1 MIYVGV
7 DLHLRFCY
15 MTALD
20 ARGTRILHGRVGN
33 DGDSLRSYFQRLK
46 SSAKEKQ
53 AEAISVAVEACGFWA
68 AFVELVEPWVERIV
82 LAHPAR
88 VKAIA
93 SAKLKNDRVDSATLA
108 HLLRANLLPEAW
120 QADRATRD
128 LRELLRMRVALGQQR
143 TRWKNQIHATLH
155 RHGLRVPFSDLF
167 GLEGRAWLAA
177 VELREAPRQVVNTYL
192 RLIDSLDPEVYA
204 LNRQLAERAKQDPD
218 APHLMSIPG
227 IGAFSA
233 LVLKAEIGDIGRF
246 RSKRSLYNYAGLVP
260 VLRQSADRTRRG
272 GITHSGSGILRWV
285 MSEAALT
292 AARYS
297 LGARTYFERLC
308 QGKHPHVARTAL
320 ARKLLGAVYALWKH
334 GVCFDEQVFAAM

>member
-1 MIYVGV
+1 MIYIGV

-20 ARGTRILHGRVGN
+20 ASGRVLQQGRVGN
-33 DGDSLRSYFQRLK
+33 DPDSLRGYFGGCQR
-46 SSAKEKQ
+46 SSKEEEKV
-53 AEAISVAVEACGFWA
+53 AWVAVEACGFWA
-68 AFVELVEPWVERIV
+68 AFVELVEPLVERIV
-82 LAHPAR
+82 LVHPAK

-108 HLLRANLLPEAW
+108 QLLRANLLPEAW
-120 QADRATRD
+120 KADQATRD

-155 RHGLRVPFSDLF
+155 RHGLRVPVSDLF
-167 GLEGRAWLAA
+167 GLEGRAWLAS
-177 VELREAPRQVVNTYL
+177 VELREAARQVRDTYL
-192 RLIDSLDPEVYA
+192 RMIDQLDEEIYP
-204 LNRQLAERAKQDPD
+204 LDRQLRVRAQADPD
-218 APHLMSIPG
+218 ARHLMSIPG

-260 VLRQSADRTRRG
+260 VLRQSAEHRRSG
-272 GITHSGSGILRWV
+272 GITHAGSNTLRWV

-297 LGARTYFERLC
+297 AGARSYFERLC
-308 QGKHPHVARTAL
+308 RRKHRHVARTAL
-320 ARKLLGAVYALWKH
+320 ARKLLGSVYVLWKH

>member
-1 MIYVGV
+1 MIYIGV

-15 MTALD
+15 MTAVD
-20 ARGTRILHGRVGN
+20 ASGTVLQHGRVGN
-33 DGDSLRSYFQRLK
+33 DPDSLRGYFRGLK
-46 SSAKEKQ
+46 RSSKKEE
-53 AEAISVAVEACGFWA
+53 EAAVAVEACGFWA
-68 AFVELVEPWVERIV
+68 AFVELVEPLLERIV
-82 LAHPAR
+82 LVHPAK

-108 HLLRANLLPEAW
+108 QLLRANLLPEAW
-120 QADRATRD
+120 KADQATRD
-128 LRELLRMRVALGQQR
+128 LRELLRMRMALGQQR

-155 RHGLRVPFSDLF
+155 RHGLRAPVSDLF
-167 GLEGRAWLAA
+167 GLEGRAWLAS
-177 VELREAPRQVVNTYL
+177 VELREAARQVRDTYL
-192 RLIDSLDPEVYA
+192 RMIDQVEEEIYPLD
-204 LNRQLAERAKQDPD
+204 RQLRVRAQADPD
-218 APHLMSIPG
+218 ARHLMSIPG

-272 GITHSGSGILRWV
+272 GITHTGSSAVRWV

-297 LGARTYFERLC
+297 VGARSYFERLC
-308 QGKHPHVARTAL
+308 QRKHRHVARTAL
-320 ARKLLGAVYALWKH
+320 ARKLLGSVYALWKH
-334 GVCFDEQVFAAM
+334 GVCFDERIFAAM

>member
-1 MIYVGV
+1 
-7 DLHLRFCY
+7 

-20 ARGTRILHGRVGN
+20 ASGTVLQHGRVGN
-33 DGDSLRSYFQRLK
+33 DPDSLRGYFGALK
-46 SSAKEKQ
+46 RSCKEEEKVVW
-53 AEAISVAVEACGFWA
+53 VAVEACGFWA
-68 AFVELVEPWVERIV
+68 AFVELVEPLVERIV
-82 LAHPAR
+82 LVHPAR

-108 HLLRANLLPEAW
+108 QLLRANLLPEAW
-120 QADRATRD
+120 KADQATRD

-155 RHGLRVPFSDLF
+155 RHGLRTPVSDLF
-167 GLEGRAWLAA
+167 GLEGRAWLVS
-177 VELREAPRQVVNTYL
+177 VELREAACQVRDTYL
-192 RLIDSLDPEVYA
+192 RMIDRLDEAIDP
-204 LNRQLAERAKQDPD
+204 LDRQLRVRAQADPD
-218 APHLMSIPG
+218 ARHLMSIPG

-260 VLRQSADRTRRG
+260 VLRQSASRCYRG
-272 GITHSGSGILRWV
+272 GITHAGSSTLRWV
-285 MSEAALT
+285 MNEAALT

-297 LGARTYFERLC
+297 TGARAYFERLC
-308 QGKHPHVARTAL
+308 QRKHRHVARTAL
-320 ARKLLGAVYALWKH
+320 ARKLLGTVYALWKH